1 MRHFIFL
8 IFFISV
14 NTFAQ
19 SVDIMLIGVS
29 HNYSKYPK
37 QDFSGIYNKIKKF
50 EPDAFFGEFLSKED
64 ERLVM
69 DYWCKQ
75 DNIKRLNILTNNRS
89 IAIASLSKTID
100 SLKKISLS
108 KPEDYQVKTD
118 LAHAYYLDQDVAN
131 GHYQFWQVFNKLQKR
146 PDAELENYVNK
157 LLSPQLDTTGRS
169 MRRLK
174 TSEYALIAFP
184 MMQEMGIQELLP
196 MDCQDYDLNWGASW
210 AAFDSKFNLVK
221 KDTTTSFTKELKSN
235 LATINNGF
243 EKYQSIEKSSKTI
256 TEWLNT
262 DEASAISATGDFYL
276 PEMYEMKNFPKE
288 EMLSKIHWW
297 IMRNKG
303 MCDNV
308 VNRAR
313 VAEAKKVVV
322 IVGANHKQ
330 YMQDIFKTMPNVRV
344 RNISEF
350 K

>member
-1 MRHFIFL
+1 MRYFIFL

-29 HNYSKYPK
+29 HNYSKYPA
-37 QDFSGIYNKIKKF
+37 QDFSGIHNKIKKF

-75 DNIKRLNILTNNRS
+75 DNINRLNILTNNRS
-89 IAIASLSKTID
+89 IAMTTLPKTID
-100 SLKKISLS
+100 TLKKLSSS
-108 KPEDYQVKTD
+108 KPEDYRVKTD
-118 LAHAYYLDQDVAN
+118 LAHAYYLNQDVAN
-131 GHYQFWQVFNKLQKR
+131 AHYQFWQVFNRLQQR

-184 MMQEMGIQELLP
+184 MMQEMGIHELLS
-196 MDCQDYDLNWGASW
+196 MDCQDYDLNWDASCV
-210 AAFDSKFNLVK
+210 AFDAKFNLLK
-221 KDTTTSFTKELKSN
+221 KDTTASLGRELKSN
-235 LATINNGF
+235 LAAVNNGS
-243 EKYQSIEKSSKTI
+243 EKSQSIEKSSKTV

-262 DEASAISATGDFYL
+262 DEASAIFATGDFYL
-276 PEMYEMKNFPKE
+276 PETYEMKNFPKE

-322 IVGANHKQ
+322 IVGASHKK
-330 YMQDIFKTMPNVRV
+330 YMQDIFKTMPDVRV
-344 RNISEF
+344 RNINEF